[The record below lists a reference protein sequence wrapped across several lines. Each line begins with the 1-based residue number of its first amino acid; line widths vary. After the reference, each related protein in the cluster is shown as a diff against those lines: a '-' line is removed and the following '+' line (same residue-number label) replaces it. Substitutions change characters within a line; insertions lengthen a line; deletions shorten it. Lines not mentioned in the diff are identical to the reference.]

1 MPARKQLRQGETL
14 TAFDPGDVLQDTEF
28 RDCTF
33 EACRWQ
39 GLRAQNCS
47 FIDCRFVRC
56 QLSGVVFSFCLMR
69 DAVMENFAFRSIAW
83 GGLTG
88 RRAVAPP
95 FGARTNCSFQYSDF
109 SGLALAGFDFSTCQ
123 FRECVFD
130 GCALAGADFSGAPLG
145 RTAFTRCDLQKADF
159 RRAEAY
165 AIDPAANKLKGA
177 RFSFPEVVALLDSTG
192 IQIE

>member
-1 MPARKQLRQGETL
+1 MAHPIEDVAPDAIGAATTAQLDAGIDAWLHPFENYDQN
-14 TAFDPGDVLQDTEF
+14 LQVIS
-28 RDCTF
+28 
-33 EACRWQ
+33 
-39 GLRAQNCS
+39 AQ
-47 FIDCRFVRC
+47 FGF
-56 QLSGVVFSFCLMR
+56 
-69 DAVMENFAFRSIAW
+69 AW

-88 RRAVAPP
+88 RSAVAQP
-95 FGARTNCSFQYSDF
+95 FAALTNCSFQYSDF

-177 RFSFPEVVALLDSTG
+177 RFSFPEVVALLDSAG

>member
-56 QLSGVVFSFCLMR
+56 QLSGVVFSL
-69 DAVMENFAFRSIAW
+69 SLIH
-83 GGLTG
+83 
-88 RRAVAPP
+88 
-95 FGARTNCSFQYSDF
+95 
-109 SGLALAGFDFSTCQ
+109 
-123 FRECVFD
+123 
-130 GCALAGADFSGAPLG
+130 
-145 RTAFTRCDLQKADF
+145 
-159 RRAEAY
+159 
-165 AIDPAANKLKGA
+165 I
-177 RFSFPEVVALLDSTG
+177 
-192 IQIE
+192 